1 MSVRWWLPGPRR
13 RPRPTWRPWRRSRR
27 ATGRRRVA
35 LAPTGLSVWV
45 TARARA
51 VLAARPSAPAAR
63 GPARAASG
71 QRVGWREPGG
81 GPSSSAR
88 PSPATQAL
96 LAATLVAAPV
106 GSSRR
111 ASGRTSE
118 PGCRARTTGI
128 AAGVV
133 VGEDDQEGDPCVMT
147 LLPDGQEPAADRQTG
162 GGRRRGSPAAT
173 GRCGCR
179 RRLPG
184 RSGPGRTLP
193 GANELHRVRSELP
206 SAVVA
211 CRYARGYGPAR
222 WDGSA
227 SPARAPEGDPD
238 GAGSAQAGVSGA
250 GPLAR
255 WVGATATR
263 CGRRSARCACWSAAA
278 VPRDTRRPGARSGP
292 SARRGPGARPARRG
306 RARPAG
312 GRSRAA
318 ARRRGSRRR
327 GEPTAA
333 PGVGSAWTWTSRRR
347 GTGTRRAGTPARRTR
362 P

>member
-1 MSVRWWLPGPRR
+1 MLGAPGAGGGPEPPGRVPAAGPGELGGASLVALALTAFLLLAGLLAVDVGALVAARAAAQTAADMAALAALTPSDGTAAARAAAIASANGTELVVCDCSAVEAVVSV
-13 RPRPTWRPWRRSRR
+13 
-27 ATGRRRVA
+27 RRRVA

-118 PGCRARTTGI
+118 PGCRARHHR
-128 AAGVV
+128 
-133 VGEDDQEGDPCVMT
+133 D
-147 LLPDGQEPAADRQTG
+147 
-162 GGRRRGSPAAT
+162 RRR
-173 GRCGCR
+173 
-179 RRLPG
+179 
-184 RSGPGRTLP
+184 
-193 GANELHRVRSELP
+193 
-206 SAVVA
+206 
-211 CRYARGYGPAR
+211 
-222 WDGSA
+222 GSA

-292 SARRGPGARPARRG
+292 SARRGPSARPARRG

-333 PGVGSAWTWTSRRR
+333 PAVGSAWTWTSRRR